1 MDELKQY
8 ERYLRI
14 NRKAEGTI
22 YQYVND
28 VKLFLGIT
36 GIDPVKCKS
45 EHIEEFME
53 ELVIRKCQNSTVVR
67 KIAALRH
74 FYGFLLNREYV
85 KENHF
90 ASVPKLRIPRKDMP
104 ILSGPEVTDIFN
116 ALESCPESLEGRRTV
131 SMFHVMYYLGL
142 RVAEVAGLNLSS
154 IVGRPER
161 QLRFTGK
168 GGKERLL
175 PLVNEKLVISLDE
188 WLEFRERFKGI
199 EALYITHT
207 RNKLSRISVKT
218 IQRWMNWLGKEAG
231 ISGSNLTP
239 HVIRRTF
246 GTRLL
251 EAGADIFSVSDLLGH
266 ESIVTTRRYAQ
277 VTPAKRKETLCLL

>member
-74 FYGFLLNREYV
+74 FYDFLLNREYV

-104 ILSGPEVTDIFN
+104 ILTGPEVTDIFN

-199 EALYITHT
+199 EALYIT
-207 RNKLSRISVKT
+207 RKFGRVSVKT
-218 IQRWMNWLGKEAG
+218 IQRWMNRLGQEAG
-231 ISGSNLTP
+231 ISGSLTP

-246 GTRLL
+246 ATRLL
-251 EAGADIFSVSDLLGH
+251 EAGADIFSVSDVLGH
-266 ESIVTTRRYAQ
+266 ESITTTRLYAK